1 MRGSGL
7 FRNGIVWVLVLVA
20 IGALVF
26 NFMPSNTTETID
38 LTNLAKEIKAGK
50 IEKIS
55 VRGDELRVKRHD
67 SEADVVA
74 HKERDV
80 SVFSVLDNLGVTQE
94 VLDEKNVEVLVA
106 DPSRWGDLLGLA
118 TTILPLLFFGGLIF
132 FMMRQAQT
140 GGSQALSFGKSKARL
155 FSGDKPTVTF
165 EDVAGVEEAKQEL
178 SEVVEFLREPE

>member
-1 MRGSGL
+1 MGGSRW

-20 IGALVF
+20 IGALVI
-26 NFMPSNTTETID
+26 NFMPTSTTETID
-38 LTNLAKEIKAGK
+38 LTDLAKDIKAGK

-55 VRGDELRVKRHD
+55 VRGDELRIERRA
-67 SEADVVA
+67 SETEVIA

-80 SVFSVLDNLGVTQE
+80 SIFSVLDNLGATQS
-94 VLDEKNVEVLVA
+94 VLDEQNVEVVVA
-106 DPSRWGDLLGLA
+106 NPSRWGDWLGLA
-118 TTILPLLFFGGLIF
+118 TGILPLLFFGGLIF

-165 EDVAGVEEAKQEL
+165 EDVAGVEEA
-178 SEVVEFLREPE
+178 